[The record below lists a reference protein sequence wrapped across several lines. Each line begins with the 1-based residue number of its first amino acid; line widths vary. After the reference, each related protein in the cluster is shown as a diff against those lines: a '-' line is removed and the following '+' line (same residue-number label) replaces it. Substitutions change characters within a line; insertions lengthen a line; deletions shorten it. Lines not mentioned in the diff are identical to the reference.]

1 MVIQKNKFVEFKFDK
16 FILYIT
22 ILKNTI
28 PTEEEFIY
36 TLTTMN
42 SFYEAAKI
50 GNYKFS
56 IIFDIQNLAILPKKF
71 YDKWAE
77 YFKSNR
83 MNTKLCIN
91 KTAIICNSSIVK
103 STLNIFFKIYKTE
116 KPLLIVSS
124 NEEAINFISS
134 N

>member
-1 MVIQKNKFVEFKFDK
+1 MVIQKNEFVEFKFEK
-16 FILYIT
+16 FILYIS

-28 PTEEEFIY
+28 PTETEFTY

-50 GNYKFS
+50 GKYKFS
-56 IIFDIQNLAILPKKF
+56 IIFDIQKLAILPKKF

-83 MNTKLCIN
+83 NNTKY
-91 KTAIICNSSIVK
+91 
-103 STLNIFFKIYKTE
+103 FK
-116 KPLLIVSS
+116 
-124 NEEAINFISS
+124 
-134 N
+134 

>member
-1 MVIQKNKFVEFKFDK
+1 MVVQKNKFVEFKFDK
-16 FILYIT
+16 FILYIS

-56 IIFDIQNLAILPKKF
+56 IIL
-71 YDKWAE
+71 
-77 YFKSNR
+77 
-83 MNTKLCIN
+83 
-91 KTAIICNSSIVK
+91 
-103 STLNIFFKIYKTE
+103 
-116 KPLLIVSS
+116 
-124 NEEAINFISS
+124 
-134 N
+134 